1 MRRKGKTSTSTAALC
16 NVSIGKFSIQ
26 PSKLNSAN
34 AKMQFIVK
42 TVRNS
47 QKNVQSICA
56 GNQLLLAVC
65 WGLTPDM
72 WEMTLLRS
80 TAVSEVKSTPSM
92 VKVCPAIEISQPRTS
107 LLLKEKTVFE
117 TQNCQ
122 RALLTLPQDLIPHS
136 KTFLQTATP
145 SQTHQTEMLS
155 LITDTW
161 N

>member
-1 MRRKGKTSTSTAALC
+1 
-16 NVSIGKFSIQ
+16 
-26 PSKLNSAN
+26 
-34 AKMQFIVK
+34 MQFIVK

-65 WGLTPDM
+65 WDLAPDM
-72 WEMTLLRS
+72 WEMTLLQS
-80 TAVSEVKSTPSM
+80 TAVSEVKSTPST

-145 SQTHQTEMLS
+145 SQTHQTELLS
-155 LITDTW
+155 YLELTSITRDPNACGPTK
-161 N
+161 NGPSLVHVFVFNFFYIVIT